1 MATVG
6 DQRVKLTFLYSIDY
20 YSELSEV
27 CPFEFSLDVTYYNL
41 LLWHVCDLSVVHC
54 EQMAELM
61 ARDSIIMQSAIGI
74 MLSSVRLSVCLSV
87 CHTTRWISQKR
98 LNLDYAIFV
107 AL

>member
-41 LLWHVCDLSVVHC
+41 LL
-54 EQMAELM
+54 
-61 ARDSIIMQSAIGI
+61 
-74 MLSSVRLSVCLSV
+74 
-87 CHTTRWISQKR
+87 
-98 LNLDYAIFV
+98 
-107 AL
+107 